1 MKTIK
6 KWIKNLTATTDDTV
20 INTKLDYI
28 VF

>member
-6 KWIKNLTATTDDTV
+6 KWIKALTATTNDTV